1 MSGEFGYCAAML
13 TPAQRRTVAQIDA
26 DLAKLIRH
34 DDESVVHD
42 TWIRQRYDCGCYPTY
57 GPARQAVV
65 RTAWHEAGHAV
76 AALAIGAQF
85 SSASIHHGR
94 DSEGRVHRIRGAAD
108 RAFVIDAAGQ
118 IAERLID
125 WTMLDGDDELA
136 LWLRTWRGDG
146 GDALHFRR
154 SIQPR
159 FGTDEVAAW
168 RHSEAV
174 LVPMRPRIR
183 KLARALLV
191 YPRHL
196 PFSVVL
202 ALAAPEPAGTA

>member
-1 MSGEFGYCAAML
+1 ML
-13 TPAQRRTVAQIDA
+13 TPAQRTTVERIEAE
-26 DLAKLIRH
+26 LARLVRY

-42 TWIRQRYDCGCYPTY
+42 TWIRQRYDCGCYPAY
-57 GPARQAVV
+57 GPARRAVV

-76 AALAIGAQF
+76 AALEVGAEF

-125 WTMLDGDDELA
+125 WTMLERDDELA
-136 LWLRTWRGDG
+136 RWLPTWRGDG
-146 GDALHFRR
+146 GDARHFRL
-154 SIQPR
+154 SLKHS
-159 FGTDEVAAW
+159 FGTDEIAAW

-174 LVPMRPRIR
+174 LVPLRPRIR
-183 KLARALLV
+183 RLARALLV
-191 YPRHL
+191 HPRHL
-196 PFSVVL
+196 PFSVVAVL
-202 ALAAPEPAGTA
+202 AEAGLTVSDVTAW